1 MTPNLLQEPDTH
13 VDRRLRRALASGY
26 LGLAVF
32 VVLGVVLETF
42 HAFKWMGYLH
52 VEHET
57 RRLMLR
63 LAHAHGTLL
72 SVVQIVFALS
82 ARAEPRLLGSL
93 RPAAMLLG
101 QWMVPLGF
109 LLGAIGSRGGDP
121 GPLVALL
128 PAGAVAWLVG
138 TTSSAGVL
146 LGRRQPVDGPQA
158 SALRAGEAP
167 RKLVASGLQPSPP
180 DPVDRLD

>member
-1 MTPNLLQEPDTH
+1 MTSLLP
-13 VDRRLRRALASGY
+13 DRRLRRALASGY
-26 LGLAVF
+26 LGLALF

-72 SVVQIVFALS
+72 SVVQVVFALS
-82 ARAEPRLLGSL
+82 ARVEPRVLGSV

-109 LLGAIGSRGGDP
+109 LLGAIGARGGDP

-128 PAGAVAWLVG
+128 PAGAIAWLVG
-138 TTSSAGVL
+138 TASCAAVL
-146 LGRRQPVDGPQA
+146 LRRGQPGDG
-158 SALRAGEAP
+158 
-167 RKLVASGLQPSPP
+167 SP
-180 DPVDRLD
+180 D

>member
-1 MTPNLLQEPDTH
+1 MNLQEPPS
-13 VDRRLRRALASGY
+13 DRASSDPTVARRVRRALASGF

-32 VVLGVVLETF
+32 VLLGVVLETF

-52 VEHET
+52 VEQET

-82 ARAEPRLLGSL
+82 ARAEPRLLGSV

-109 LLGAIGSRGGDP
+109 LLGAIGARGGDP

-128 PAGAVAWLVG
+128 PAGAIAWLVG
-138 TTSSAGVL
+138 TVSSAAVL
-146 LGRRQPVDGPQA
+146 LRGPSRQSTLPDSVD
-158 SALRAGEAP
+158 
-167 RKLVASGLQPSPP
+167 VT
-180 DPVDRLD
+180 D

>member
-1 MTPNLLQEPDTH
+1 
-13 VDRRLRRALASGY
+13 
-26 LGLAVF
+26 VF
-32 VVLGVVLETF
+32 VLLGVVLETF
-42 HAFKWMGYLH
+42 HAFKWTGYLH

-82 ARAEPRLLGSL
+82 ARAEPRLLGSV

-109 LLGAIGSRGGDP
+109 LLGAIGARGGDP

-128 PAGAVAWLVG
+128 PAGAIAWLVLYLMLLAAVVTLRFRSG
-138 TTSSAGVL
+138 AWRSMQLVEPSAT
-146 LGRRQPVDGPQA
+146 
-158 SALRAGEAP
+158 
-167 RKLVASGLQPSPP
+167 
-180 DPVDRLD
+180 